1 MLRGVSFVSL
11 RKRIRIRNSIVW
23 EAQSSGCLPGTFFN
37 AVLNSTLNNP
47 LSWLCI
53 PEPESQGI
61 TFERC
66 KPCILVSSTFAFHV
80 EGTQQIFDTKISP
93 YGLAEDPFL
102 ICGWWPTTCLCSSL
116 LQNLLFSWNLH
127 FDLINDFLLH
137 FNEQCQRF
145 PSFLSIS
152 TYMFIPL
159 LSSLRNLCPYF
170 ALKPDPHLS
179 DTVTVFIPPS
189 LWHLQILLLHRRYF
203 STTCVFLLHLERKSW
218 CLEQTPKLYCLV
230 FTDTVL
236 E

>member
-11 RKRIRIRNSIVW
+11 RRRIRIRNSIVW

-102 ICGWWPTTCLCSSL
+102 ICGWWPTTCLHSSL
-116 LQNLLFSWNLH
+116 LQNLSLSLDNWLLTPFEWAMREVPLIFINFNLH
-127 FDLINDFLLH
+127 VY
-137 FNEQCQRF
+137 
-145 PSFLSIS
+145 P
-152 TYMFIPL
+152 
-159 LSSLRNLCPYF
+159 SSL
-170 ALKPDPHLS
+170 
-179 DTVTVFIPPS
+179 
-189 LWHLQILLLHRRYF
+189 
-203 STTCVFLLHLERKSW
+203 
-218 CLEQTPKLYCLV
+218 
-230 FTDTVL
+230 
-236 E
+236 

>member
-137 FNEQCQRF
+137 FNERGSLHFYQFQ
-145 PSFLSIS
+145 PSCLSLFSLVCRICVL
-152 TYMFIPL
+152 IL
-159 LSSLRNLCPYF
+159 LSSQ
-170 ALKPDPHLS
+170 
-179 DTVTVFIPPS
+179 IPI
-189 LWHLQILLLHRRYF
+189 WVILLLYLFPPLSGTFKFSFFIEGISAQLVYF
-203 STTCVFLLHLERKSW
+203 S
-218 CLEQTPKLYCLV
+218 
-230 FTDTVL
+230 FTLKENLGV
-236 E
+236 